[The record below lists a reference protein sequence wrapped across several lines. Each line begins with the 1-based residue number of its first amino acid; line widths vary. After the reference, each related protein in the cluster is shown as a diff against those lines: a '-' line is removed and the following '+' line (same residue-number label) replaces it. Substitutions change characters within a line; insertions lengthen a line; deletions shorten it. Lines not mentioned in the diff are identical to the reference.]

1 LFSLNSPSF
10 EGALSMNKKRLLVAF
25 AVSALVSWSANA
37 TLAHEPFYKGKTIR
51 VVVATSAGGGFDA
64 YTRMITRHMGKF
76 VSGNPAFVVENMP
89 GAGHLI
95 GANHM
100 YKVAKPD
107 GLTLGHFQGGLFL
120 CQVFGRPGIEF
131 DAKQFEFIGSPIKE
145 SRACAFTKASA
156 IVSVEKWLASKTP
169 VKLGGIGGAAPDD
182 IARMLAAT
190 TALPVQLVAGYK
202 GTSEIRMAAESG
214 ELAGGCWTWDS
225 IRATWTKAIQSG
237 DAVVVLQLLSKPHP
251 ELANI
256 PLAQSLA
263 KSDEARQLMQAGVQ
277 DPADYYR
284 PYVLP
289 PRTPKDRV
297 GILRKALEDTMKDP
311 DFLADAAKSR
321 LDVDPV
327 TGTELENLVRGLF
340 KLRPSMIS
348 KLKTIL
354 LPS

>member
-1 LFSLNSPSF
+1 
-10 EGALSMNKKRLLVAF
+10 MNRKRLLVVL
-25 AVSALVSWSANA
+25 AVSALVSWAANA
-37 TLAHEPFYKGKTIR
+37 TLAQEPFYKGKTIR

-76 VSGNPAFVVENMP
+76 VPGNPAFVVENMP

-95 GANHM
+95 GANHI

-120 CQVFGRPGIEF
+120 YQVFGRPGIEF

-145 SRACAFTKASA
+145 SRACAFTKASG
-156 IVSVEKWLASKTP
+156 ITSVEKWLASKTP

-190 TALPVQLVAGYK
+190 TALPIQLVAGYK

-321 LDVDPV
+321 LDIDPV

-340 KLRPSMIS
+340 KLSSSMIS

>member
-1 LFSLNSPSF
+1 VVHKNIVTLIVTVIAIVQHLANPT
-10 EGALSMNKKRLLVAF
+10 F
-25 AVSALVSWSANA
+25 AQ
-37 TLAHEPFYKGKTIR
+37 EPFYKGKTIR
-51 VVVATSAGGGFDA
+51 IVVATSAGGGFDT
-64 YTRMITRHMGKF
+64 YTRTLTRHLGKF
-76 VSGNPAFVVENMP
+76 IPGNPAFVVENMP

-120 CQVFGRPGIEF
+120 YQVFGRPGIEF

-145 SRACAFTKASA
+145 NRACAFTKAS
-156 IVSVEKWLASKTP
+156 
-169 VKLGGIGGAAPDD
+169 GIGGGAPDD

-190 TALPVQLVAGYK
+190 TALPIQLVAGYK

-237 DAVVVLQLLSKPHP
+237 DAVVVLQLVSKPHP
-251 ELANI
+251 ELANV

-263 KSDEARQLMQAGVQ
+263 KSDEARQLIQAGVQ

-297 GILRKALEDTMKDP
+297 EILRKALQDTMKDP
-311 DFLADAAKSR
+311 EFLADAAKSR
-321 LDVDPV
+321 LDIDPV

-340 KLRPSMIS
+340 KLSPSMIN

>member
-1 LFSLNSPSF
+1 
-10 EGALSMNKKRLLVAF
+10 MNKKRMLVAF

-37 TLAHEPFYKGKTIR
+37 TLAQEPFYKGKTIR

-64 YTRMITRHMGKF
+64 YTRMMTRHMGKF
-76 VSGNPAFVVENMP
+76 VPGNPAFVVENMP

-120 CQVFGRPGIEF
+120 YQVFGRPGIEF

-145 SRACAFTKASA
+145 SRACAFTKASG
-156 IVSVEKWLASKTP
+156 IISVEKWLASKTP

-251 ELANI
+251 KLANI

-297 GILRKALEDTMKDP
+297 EMLRKALQDTMKDP
-311 DFLADAAKSR
+311 EFLADAAKSR
-321 LDVDPV
+321 LDIDPV

-340 KLRPSMIS
+340 KLSPSMIS

>member
-1 LFSLNSPSF
+1 
-10 EGALSMNKKRLLVAF
+10 MNKKRMLVAF

-37 TLAHEPFYKGKTIR
+37 TLAQEPFYKGKTIR

-64 YTRMITRHMGKF
+64 YTRMMTRHMGKF
-76 VSGNPAFVVENMP
+76 VPGNPAFVVENMP

-120 CQVFGRPGIEF
+120 YQVFGRPGIEF

-145 SRACAFTKASA
+145 SRACAFTKASG
-156 IVSVEKWLASKTP
+156 ITSVEKWLASKTP

-190 TALPVQLVAGYK
+190 TALPIQLVAGYK

-251 ELANI
+251 ELANM

-297 GILRKALEDTMKDP
+297 EILRKALQDTMKDP
-311 DFLADAAKSR
+311 EFLADAAKSR
-321 LDVDPV
+321 LDIDPV

-340 KLRPSMIS
+340 KLSPSMIS